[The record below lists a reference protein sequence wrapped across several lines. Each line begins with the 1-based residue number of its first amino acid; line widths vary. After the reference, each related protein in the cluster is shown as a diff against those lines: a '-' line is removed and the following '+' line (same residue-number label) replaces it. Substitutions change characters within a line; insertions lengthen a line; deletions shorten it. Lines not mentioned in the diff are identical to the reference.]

1 MCRHHSGGIAT
12 LNHRL
17 FMDDALRATTTLA
30 LPGAPTATRF
40 TSLHI
45 STHAVVGASGSS
57 PAPALASR
65 APSQAPLRLRD
76 TISLKLFSRRE
87 NPDLAGRLSA
97 AIPPDCGISPLCF
110 PTGNHQPCAKMI
122 PTETSDFASI
132 SGGFASLN
140 SPAKF
145 R

>member
-57 PAPALASR
+57 TAPTLASR
-65 APSQAPLRLRD
+65 APSQAPLQLRSD
-76 TISLKLFSRRE
+76 NCRLFSRRE
-87 NPDLAGRLSA
+87 NPNLAGRLSA
-97 AIPPDCGISPLCF
+97 AIPPDCGLSPYRF
-110 PTGNHQPCAKMI
+110 PTGNHHPCAKMI

-140 SPAKF
+140 APAKF

>member
-1 MCRHHSGGIAT
+1 MCHHHSGGIAT

-30 LPGAPTATRF
+30 LPGAPTVTRS
-40 TSLHI
+40 TSLHT

-65 APSQAPLRLRD
+65 APSQAPIQLRAPS
-76 TISLKLFSRRE
+76 SLKLFSRRE
-87 NPDLAGRLSA
+87 KSELSRGVERSDTPGPQA
-97 AIPPDCGISPLCF
+97 LPPYRF

-132 SGGFASLN
+132 SEGFASLN
-140 SPAKF
+140 RPG
-145 R
+145 